1 MFRKIE
7 EVQKQEE
14 EAKGRVEYIISPI
27 NSNRENDPNFTPG
40 IESPAQNE
48 IWVGSP
54 DRIIND
60 FNTPSLT
67 YYEPVSPT
75 VGGGVGGEE
84 TPDGVVE
91 GATYFRMFDLL
102 QQDLELG
109 GAVVNWMDFQ
119 FAERIEKNAYW
130 KVKGGN
136 SNVIG
141 WYLYCVAKSSGN
153 CRWEFLDI
161 TKRNMQAKIQ
171 SKIKAEMA
179 KKKSNPPTRMIA
191 KFVKNVV
198 DLPTRGKRLT
208 LPSCWE
214 TLSDPAGNFLFLL
227 LFIIVLFAAAF
238 IFLEFY
244 EFTRWGWLIGL
255 LLFISGFGV
264 FRKVRTQA
272 AWKVQQDAQ
281 RTIQMQIE
289 HNTQRLEMNVETLKE
304 KNRALKAKREKI
316 NQNVTTLGTQIKKN
330 QEKGKELHDSITR
343 LNEEVEAVTKHK
355 EELDRQREKSQ
366 VVLIAHNKIYDKLA
380 QEVKKLEELH
390 SEFERHIQRNPH
402 YKWMN
407 FKLYFRQQQ
416 ETLKRL
422 NEDLSS
428 NVWLHISSLIDEY
441 WDRSNQQGLTRKQFN
456 AWCERIPPRYRE
468 YVGRLRWESIS
479 GDDNLMDLQELMAV
493 VEDAKQNYT
502 LKDSVHKTNWA
513 PALFST
519 PLVQTNS

>member
-1 MFRKIE
+1 MFTALE
-7 EVQKQEE
+7 EVQKQE
-14 EAKGRVEYIISPI
+14 EAKGRVEYIIKPV
-27 NSNRENDPNFTPG
+27 NSNRENDPDATPVIG
-40 IESPAQNE
+40 NLPQNE

-54 DRIIND
+54 DRILND

-67 YYEPVSPT
+67 YYEPISPH
-75 VGGGVGGEE
+75 VDGGVGGDD

-91 GATYFRMFDLL
+91 GATHFRMFDLL

-109 GAVVNWMDFQ
+109 DAVVNWMDFQ
-119 FAERIEKNAYW
+119 FAERIEENAYW
-130 KVKGGN
+130 KVKAGN
-136 SNVIG
+136 SHVIG

-153 CRWEFLDI
+153 CKWEFLDI
-161 TKRNMQAKIQ
+161 SKRNMQSKIQ

-179 KKKSNPPTRMIA
+179 AKKKNPSTRMIA

-214 TLSDPAGNFLFLL
+214 TLSDPAGNFCFLL
-227 LFIIVLFAAAF
+227 LFLMVFFAAIF
-238 IFLEFY
+238 IYLEFKN
-244 EFTRWGWLIGL
+244 FTRWGWLIGL
-255 LLFISGFGV
+255 LLFMSGFGV
-264 FRKVRTQA
+264 FRKIRTQA

-281 RTIQMQIE
+281 RTIQMEIE

-304 KNRALKAKREKI
+304 KSRALKAKREKI
-316 NQNVTTLGTQIKKN
+316 NENVTTLGAQIKKN
-330 QEKGKELHDSITR
+330 QEKGKELHDSISH

-366 VVLIAHNKIYDKLA
+366 VVLIAHNKTYDKLA
-380 QEVKKLEELH
+380 EEVKKLEEFQ

-402 YKWMN
+402 YKWMTH
-407 FKLYFRQQQ
+407 KLYFRQQR

-422 NEDLSS
+422 NEDLTS

-441 WDRSNQQGLTRKQFN
+441 WDRSNQKGLTRKQYN

-468 YVGRLRWESIS
+468 YIGRLRWESIS
-479 GDDNLMDLQELMAV
+479 GDDDLMDLQELMAV

-513 PALFST
+513 PTLFTT
-519 PLVQTNS
+519 PHVQTSS